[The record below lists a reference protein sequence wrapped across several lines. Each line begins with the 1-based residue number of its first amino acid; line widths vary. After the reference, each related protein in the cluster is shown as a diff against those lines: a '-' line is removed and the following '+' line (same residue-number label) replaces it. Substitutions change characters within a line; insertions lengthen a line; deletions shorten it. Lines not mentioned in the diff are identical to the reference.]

1 MGWGDRGFDLG
12 ALGLGMPGT
21 MGIGT
26 MIELADQFDRAFEGV
41 EVAIAVIADVHP
53 AATDRTVAIEDVEL
67 PRREIGIRRPSVGH
81 RADLQVLMKPL
92 ADKSGQE
99 VTRESCPFLA
109 TCRAVVFFSTSR
121 ETARTPRF

>member
-1 MGWGDRGFDLG
+1 
-12 ALGLGMPGT
+12 
-21 MGIGT
+21 
-26 MIELADQFDRAFEGV
+26 
-41 EVAIAVIADVHP
+41 
-53 AATDRTVAIEDVEL
+53 DVEL

-109 TCRAVVFFSTSR
+109 TCRAVVFLGSRSGAWPGPGAAPARRSAPDPHQGARRTGTACGPAPGTWTSKGP
-121 ETARTPRF
+121 ADS